1 MFHTLPIGFG
11 ILVRH
16 AANPNQESTAGA
28 TAHPEAA
35 VAPANLGFGD
45 AASAVRGVVAPTFGD
60 GGVWL
65 KGAN

>member
-28 TAHPEAA
+28 AAQPPAA
-35 VAPANLGFGD
+35 VGRGDLGFGD